1 VIPLKITN
9 FISKKSV
16 ALDVHSSTKNEAI
29 DMLIDLLMTA
39 GAVKDKEV
47 VRRDVLAREVQGS
60 TGLSDGLAT
69 PHAQNAAIKK
79 TSISIITV
87 PEGVNFDSIDGKP
100 ARLLVLFAA
109 PLKAATAEM
118 TEMGRLA
125 VLLMDSEFKE
135 SLIRAKSVDE
145 VIKLIDAKESE
156 RTKSETPEITGESKI
171 IAVTACPTGIS
182 SSFMARESLK
192 RCAEKMGMNIRVEVY
207 GAAGVYHA
215 LTDEE
220 IQNADVVIIAA
231 SKKIPIS
238 RFDGKKMLTTAVGTA
253 IRKPE
258 QLFERIKAGHAQVF
272 HAKEDDEPISS
283 KILKKIKSIFS

>member
-1 VIPLKITN
+1 MKITN

-16 ALDVHSSTKNEAI
+16 ALDVHPSTKHEAI

-39 GAVKDKEV
+39 GAVKDKEA

-79 TSISIITV
+79 TAISIITV
-87 PEGVNFDSIDGKP
+87 PEGVNFDSIDDKP
-100 ARLLVLFAA
+100 ARLIVLFAA
-109 PLKAATAEM
+109 PLKAGTTEM

-125 VLLMDSEFKE
+125 VL
-135 SLIRAKSVDE
+135 IAAKSVDE
-145 VIKLIDAKESE
+145 VLKLIDEKESQ
-156 RTKSETPEITGESKI
+156 RSKSETPEITGDSKI

-192 RCAEKMGMNIRVEVY
+192 NCAAKLGMNIRVEVY
-207 GAAGVYHA
+207 GAAGVYHS
-215 LTDEE
+215 LSDEE
-220 IQNADVVIIAA
+220 IQNADVVIVAA
-231 SKKIPIS
+231 SKKVPIS
-238 RFDGKKMLTTAVGTA
+238 RFDGKKMIQTAVGTA

-258 QLFERIKAGHAQVF
+258 QLFERIKAGQAQVF
-272 HAKEDDEPISS
+272 HATEDDEPISS
-283 KILKKIKSIFS
+283 KIFKKIKSIFS

>member
-1 VIPLKITN
+1 MKITN

-16 ALDVHSSTKNEAI
+16 ALDVHPSTKQEAI

-47 VRRDVLAREVQGS
+47 VRRDVLSREAQGS
-60 TGLSDGLAT
+60 TGLYDGLAT
-69 PHAQNAAIKK
+69 PHAQDTAVKK
-79 TSISIITV
+79 TAISIITV
-87 PEGVNFDSIDGKP
+87 PEGVNFDSVDNKP
-100 ARLLVLFAA
+100 ARLIVLFAA

-156 RTKSETPEITGESKI
+156 RSKSEVPEVTGDSKI

-192 RCAEKMGMNIRVEVY
+192 RCAAKMGINVRVEVY

-220 IQNADVVIIAA
+220 IQNADFVIIAA
-231 SKKIPIS
+231 SKKVPIS
-238 RFDGKKMLTTAVGTA
+238 RFNGKKMIQTAVGTA

-258 QLFERIKAGHAQVF
+258 QLFERIKAGQAQVF
-272 HAKEDDEPISS
+272 HAKEDDEPISK
-283 KILKKIKSIFS
+283 KIIKKIKSIFS

>member
-1 VIPLKITN
+1 MKITN

-16 ALDVHSSTKNEAI
+16 ALDVHPSTKNEAI

-118 TEMGRLA
+118 TEMGRFA
-125 VLLMDSEFKE
+125 VLLMDKDFKE
-135 SLIRAKSVDE
+135 KLINAKSVEEVLKAIDE
-145 VIKLIDAKESE
+145 KESQRE
-156 RTKSETPEITGESKI
+156 KSETPEITGNSKI

-192 RCAEKMGMNIRVEVY
+192 NCAAKLGMNIRVEVY
-207 GAAGVYHA
+207 GAAGVYHS

-231 SKKIPIS
+231 SKKVPIS
-238 RFDGKKMLTTAVGTA
+238 RFDGKKMLQTAVGTA

-258 QLFERIKAGHAQVF
+258 QLFDRIKAGQAQIF
-272 HAKEDDEPISS
+272 HATEDDEPISS
-283 KILKKIKSIFS
+283 KIFKKIKSIFS

>member
-1 VIPLKITN
+1 MKITN

-16 ALDVHSSTKNEAI
+16 ALDMRPANKHEAI

-39 GAVKDKEV
+39 GAIKDKEA
-47 VRRDVLAREVQGS
+47 VRRDVLAREAQGS

-69 PHAQNAAIKK
+69 PHAQDAAIKK
-79 TSISIITV
+79 AAIAIMTV
-87 PEGVNFDSIDGKP
+87 PNGVNFDSIDDKP

-109 PLKAATAEM
+109 PIKAGDSAM

-125 VLLMDSEFKE
+125 VLLMDSDFKE
-135 SLIRAKSVDE
+135 KLIRAKSVDE
-145 VIKLIDAKESE
+145 VLKAIDAKEAE
-156 RTKSETPEITGESKI
+156 RNRAEAPEISGSSKI

-192 RCAEKMGMNIRVEVY
+192 NCAAKLGMNIRVEVH

-220 IQNADVVIIAA
+220 IKNADVVILAT
-231 SKKIPIS
+231 SKKVPIS
-238 RFDGKKMLTTAVGTA
+238 RFDGKKVLQTSVGTG

-258 QLFERIKAGHAQVF
+258 QLFDRIKAGQAQVF
-272 HAKEDDEPISS
+272 HATEDDEPISS
-283 KILKKIKSIFS
+283 KIFKKIKSIFS